1 MWIILEARCS
11 CFMLDISSLC
21 YVILND
27 YYVVNDFVMTM
38 LRWKWPCYN
47 YVGL

>member
-1 MWIILEARCS
+1 
-11 CFMLDISSLC
+11 MLDISSLC

-38 LRWKWPCYN
+38 LR
-47 YVGL
+47 